1 MAGTEK
7 EILCKIFDCNL
18 ELESMSSIDIFQTS
32 EQISQKNSSF
42 LAILA
47 NTKQLKSKH
56 ANLRNFLI
64 KISVEYSE
72 KEKKLKELKSV
83 LINIKES
90 SGSTYSKSVYEIAE
104 LEKSAKVLKE
114 QLNYKKNPV
123 FCSRQEQTIINELV
137 GLIKQDNQS
146 SFSNFQLNLN
156 KKLSDLE
163 GKIEEKEQMLAESK
177 IIYENS
183 KSEILQNFRMR
194 KNQIFKA
201 SKQKYEHK
209 KMVLLVKTEKKAEN
223 LKNTLKQARKE
234 ENQYYTTILEIQSNK
249 EIINVFY

>member
-1 MAGTEK
+1 MKFTGE
-7 EILCKIFDCNL
+7 
-18 ELESMSSIDIFQTS
+18 
-32 EQISQKNSSF
+32 
-42 LAILA
+42 
-47 NTKQLKSKH
+47 
-56 ANLRNFLI
+56 
-64 KISVEYSE
+64 
-72 KEKKLKELKSV
+72 
-83 LINIKES
+83 
-90 SGSTYSKSVYEIAE
+90 
-104 LEKSAKVLKE
+104 
-114 QLNYKKNPV
+114 
-123 FCSRQEQTIINELV
+123 
-137 GLIKQDNQS
+137 DNQS